1 MNDVLFLFIF
11 IIILCLVPV
20 LIYVIIFLR
29 KLRKGDPTVWERSI
43 RKFEKQDQKNG
54 IEKDFI
60 LFTGSSSIVY
70 WKKLNE
76 DMAPLNVLNRGF
88 GGSQIPDVTHYVDR
102 IVLPYKPKGI
112 VFYAGENDITGLFVS
127 KKKTAEEVRDSFKQF
142 YEKVTS
148 SYSEVPIYFISI
160 KPPKRRKKFWSE
172 MQKANDLIEN
182 YCASLDNLHY
192 INIVEPM
199 LDKDGYVQ
207 TDLFKWDGIHMNSKG
222 YEIWTSIIKPILLQA
237 FH

>member
-1 MNDVLFLFIF
+1 MNEFLFFFIL
-11 IIILCLVPV
+11 IIILCVVPV

-29 KLRKGDPTVWERSI
+29 KLRKGDPTIWERSI

-70 WKKLNE
+70 WKKLTE

-88 GGSQIPDVTHYVDR
+88 GGSQIPDVTHYVGR

-127 KKKTAEEVRDSFKQF
+127 KKSSCCQENNRSFD
-142 YEKVTS
+142 
-148 SYSEVPIYFISI
+148 
-160 KPPKRRKKFWSE
+160 R
-172 MQKANDLIEN
+172 
-182 YCASLDNLHY
+182 
-192 INIVEPM
+192 
-199 LDKDGYVQ
+199 
-207 TDLFKWDGIHMNSKG
+207 
-222 YEIWTSIIKPILLQA
+222 
-237 FH
+237 